1 MTRCYKL
8 QEMLIILVG
17 PKGSGKSHIGR
28 LLEKRLGVLFFHVE
42 PLWMDY
48 YAECRSS
55 GREPEISGG
64 ISRICPS
71 IVGVLREN
79 GNVCVE
85 TTGASKEILNALLSL
100 EHPSRTLLVRI
111 SAPLE
116 TCLERIAKRDQ
127 TGQIPMNVESIRKV
141 HEACEEILDD
151 PEWEFPIRPALILEN
166 RNLAESNILS
176 VFGKLLN
183 GRE

>member
-1 MTRCYKL
+1 
-8 QEMLIILVG
+8 MLIILAG

-55 GREPEISGG
+55 GRKPETSMG
-64 ISRICPS
+64 IARICPS
-71 IVGVLREN
+71 IVAALRDN
-79 GNVCVE
+79 GYVCVE

-127 TGQIPMNVESIRKV
+127 TEQIPMNVESSRKV

-151 PEWEFPIRPALILEN
+151 PVWDFPIRPAHILEN
-166 RNLAESNILS
+166 TNLTEIEILS
-176 VFGKLLN
+176 VFSKLLS
-183 GRE
+183 RR